1 LKAFGNILFWF
12 RRPSRKAAAV
22 LVLGAVLG
30 VAFARSFEANAQN
43 PSNASGT
50 WNATEA
56 EALSLYEQEQMV
68 SARTKAEEALAQN
81 PDSLVG
87 HYVLGCVLQE
97 AEGSLARAMFHLG
110 RARELYETTWAA
122 SARPAGAPWE
132 LHREILFKV
141 QSLAGQMELFEYQL
155 QVLGYHDY
163 LYDPDLL
170 AEHAWPLMAL
180 GRYDEAREFA
190 QKASEVRNDPYQHS
204 AGLNAL
210 CAIEGEAGTRQPYL
224 DACLA
229 ALENAKQ
236 RAARGD
242 EQGSIAVHAYNASM
256 AARSTLDF
264 TREEALALE
273 GVSRLELTPANP
285 WRQLAR
291 MYVDQGKLTEA
302 VEALREM
309 QRWKRRQPAYL
320 REQAHAE
327 TDVAFATVLLIAGRT
342 EIGLPAVDR
351 AIDQPDRRGLTTSRP
366 EQALGA
372 HSLLRR
378 ALRITD
384 DERAYELAGARGFF
398 GGFGD
403 RMAVSG
409 HTSQIWA
416 DEERIR
422 SVLSND
428 ERITRTFRIYVKG
441 GIEPIP
447 VWLLG
452 DLVEVLGAGVVSV
465 ALRRARVD
473 EGEDTRMAPYYQALE
488 AEIALEQGDE
498 GRAQNLAAAALE
510 SLPPAEALLR
520 ARVAAIAAVAA
531 TERDQH
537 ATALGFYEQALGLD
551 GGVFRRMR
559 LSIPAEVR
567 ANGGGLAEEVADM
580 LEGSPRFRDDRGFT
594 VLVSAIENGAVE
606 ACLLNPSGARVG
618 CSSVDPHALEQQ
630 FLEAVQEYDQTLAQ
644 RREEGAETDDVE
656 APEPIDPAEKLV
668 RDFHDRIF
676 SAPVTLSSHDLTSLD
691 GRTTTGG
698 EVARERMEN
707 LLDQAIAPAP

>member
-1 LKAFGNILFWF
+1 VKFLGSIAFWF

-22 LVLGAVLG
+22 LLIGGALG
-30 VAFARSFEANAQN
+30 VALAQAYGAGAQEQQGH
-43 PSNASGT
+43 ASGNWT
-50 WNATEA
+50 ATEA
-56 EALSLYEQEQMV
+56 EALNLYEQEQMV
-68 SARTKAEEALAQN
+68 SARTKAEEALTEN
-81 PDSLVG
+81 PNSIVG
-87 HYVLGCVLQE
+87 HYVMGCVLQE

-132 LHREILFKV
+132 LHREILYKV
-141 QSLAGQMELFEYQL
+141 QSLAGQMELFDYQL

-190 QKASEVRNDPYQHS
+190 TKASEVRNDPYQKS

-229 ALENAKQ
+229 ALENAKA
-236 RAARGD
+236 RAARD
-242 EQGSIAVHAYNASM
+242 PEHGSIAVHAYNAAM
-256 AARSTLDF
+256 AAHSTLDF
-264 TREEALALE
+264 AREEQLALE
-273 GVSRLELTPANP
+273 GVSRLEMTPANP

-291 MYVDQGKLTEA
+291 LYVDQGRMTEA

-327 TDVAFATVLLIAGRT
+327 TDVAFATVLLVAGRT

-372 HSLLRR
+372 HALLRR
-378 ALRITD
+378 SLRITD
-384 DERAYELAGARGFF
+384 DERTYELAGARGFF

-403 RMAVSG
+403 RMAISG
-409 HTSQIWA
+409 HSSQIWA

-422 SVLSND
+422 STLAD
-428 ERITRTFRIYVKG
+428 DDRITRTFRIYVKG

-452 DLVEVLGAGVVSV
+452 DLIEVLGPGVVSV
-465 ALRRARVD
+465 ALRRAREA
-473 EGEDTRMAPYYQALE
+473 EGDDPRMTPYYQALE
-488 AEIALEQGDE
+488 AEIALQQGDE
-498 GRAQNLAAAALE
+498 GRAQNVAARASPRSRPWPPKSAISTRPRSASTSARSGSTAGCCAACVSRSPRRCVRAAAG
-510 SLPPAEALLR
+510 SPKRSPTCSR
-520 ARVAAIAAVAA
+520 ARRASATTAASPCRSACSRTARSKRACSTRAARASGA
-531 TERDQH
+531 P
-537 ATALGFYEQALGLD
+537 A
-551 GGVFRRMR
+551 
-559 LSIPAEVR
+559 SIR
-567 ANGGGLAEEVADM
+567 TRSSSS
-580 LEGSPRFRDDRGFT
+580 SPRRYRST
-594 VLVSAIENGAVE
+594 SRRSSA
-606 ACLLNPSGARVG
+606 GARKAARPTTSRRPSRSIRAR
-618 CSSVDPHALEQQ
+618 SSCATSTTASSP
-630 FLEAVQEYDQTLAQ
+630 
-644 RREEGAETDDVE
+644 RR
-656 APEPIDPAEKLV
+656 
-668 RDFHDRIF
+668 
-676 SAPVTLSSHDLTSLD
+676 
-691 GRTTTGG
+691 
-698 EVARERMEN
+698 
-707 LLDQAIAPAP
+707 